1 MRLIVV
7 SNRLP
12 ITITEEK
19 GEFKIKESV
28 GGLVTGL
35 SSYLSTIRESSLD
48 RSEFIWVGWPG
59 ISAAGHKQEIL
70 REKSESM
77 NLVPVFP
84 SEKVMDRFYYGFCN
98 KTIWPLF
105 HYFTTYTVYDEE
117 YWKNY
122 KFVNEL
128 FCEQVL
134 KAAKPDDIIWIH
146 DYHLMLLPAMLRKK
160 LPEAKIG
167 FFLHIPFPSYE
178 VFRTLPGPWREEILE
193 GLLGADICGFHTYDY
208 TKYFLGCVLRILGHE
223 NNLGVIAMPERVV
236 KADTFPM
243 GINFYE
249 FLEALKSAE
258 AVKEIKTLKKEF
270 GDSRLILSI
279 DRLDYTKGI
288 INRLKGYHEFLE
300 KYPQWHGKVHLLMV
314 VVPSRV
320 GVDRY
325 NQMKKEIDEKVGNLN
340 GAFGTMHWTPV
351 IYQYR
356 FIPFYPLAGLYRAC
370 DISLVTPL
378 RDGMNLISKEYL
390 ACRTDDTGVLILS
403 EMAGASKELN
413 ESLIVNPNNPS
424 EIAQAIKDALDM
436 PVSEQVRRNSF
447 MRNRLKRYNVVK
459 WANDFINEL
468 KEIKGIQ
475 SELNARL
482 LDDENRKN
490 LKRNF
495 CKLGK
500 KLLLLD
506 YDGTLVPFAGR
517 PEEAGPGPEL
527 IDMLKR
533 LSALN
538 GVHLSIISG
547 RDRNTIE
554 KWLGKIK
561 ATLIAEHGAWLRNP
575 GKRWEM
581 LRKLNQDWKRSLLPL
596 LENYSDLLPG
606 SIIEEKDYSLVWHF
620 RKADP
625 EQASQIA
632 RELLDDLVNFTANMN
647 VQILQGSKVIEIRN
661 TGINKGTLAN
671 HLLSANDYDFI
682 LAIGD
687 DVTDEDMFRSLPPS
701 AYTIKVGMKTSYAKY
716 NLQNYIEVRKL
727 LGDLI
732 NE

>member
-12 ITITEEK
+12 ITVTEEN
-19 GEFKIKESV
+19 GEFTVQESV

-35 SSYLSTIRESSLD
+35 SSYLSTIKESSLD
-48 RSEFIWVGWPG
+48 KSEFIWVGWPG
-59 ISAAGHKQEIL
+59 VSASGTKREEL
-70 REKSESM
+70 RRKAESL
-77 NLVPVFP
+77 NLSPVFL

-122 KFVNEL
+122 KLVNEL

-134 KAAKPDDIIWIH
+134 SVAEPDDVIWIH
-146 DYHLMLLPAMLRKK
+146 DYHLMLLPGMLKKK
-160 LPEAKIG
+160 LPRSKIG

-178 VFRTLPGPWREEILE
+178 IFRTLPGEWRRDILE
-193 GLLGADICGFHTYDY
+193 GLMGADLCGFHTYDY
-208 TKYFLGCVLRILGHE
+208 TKYFLGCIMRILGHE
-223 NNLGVIAMPERVV
+223 NNFGVVSISDRVM

-243 GINFYE
+243 GINFDE
-249 FLEALKSAE
+249 FQDALKTNDSVNE
-258 AVKEIKTLKKEF
+258 FNTLKKQF
-270 GDSRLILSI
+270 SNTHLILSI

-300 KYPQWHGKVHLLMV
+300 KHPEWHGKVHLLMI

-325 NQMKKEIDEKVGNLN
+325 NQMKREIDEKVGNLN
-340 GAFGTMHWTPV
+340 GTFGSIHWTPV

-356 FIPFYPLAGLYRAC
+356 FIPFHHLSGLYKAC

-378 RDGMNLISKEYL
+378 RDGMNLIAKEYL
-390 ACRTDDTGVLILS
+390 ACRTDNSGVLILS

-413 ESLIVNPNNPS
+413 EAVIINPNNPN
-424 EIAQAIKDALDM
+424 EIGEAIKEALEM
-436 PVSEQVRRNSF
+436 PHEEQVRRNSI
-447 MRNRLKRYNVVK
+447 MRDRLGRYNVVK
-459 WANDFINEL
+459 WAGDFLNEL
-468 KEIKGIQ
+468 DEIKKIQ
-475 SELNARL
+475 YELNARL
-482 LDDENRKN
+482 LDSTNKAQLENKFHN
-490 LKRNF
+490 SAN
-495 CKLGK
+495 

-517 PEEAGPGPEL
+517 PEEAKPTQEL
-527 IDMLKR
+527 LDL
-533 LSALN
+533 LSGLSKCE
-538 GVHLSIISG
+538 GVDLAIISG
-547 RDRNTIE
+547 RDKVTLEN
-554 KWLGKIK
+554 WLGKLK
-561 ATLIAEHGAWLRNP
+561 ATLIAEHGVWIKDTN
-575 GKRWEM
+575 GSWETI
-581 LRKLNQDWKRSLLPL
+581 RKLNQDWKLSLKAVLQ
-596 LENYSDLLPG
+596 NYADLLPG
-606 SIIEEKDYSLVWHF
+606 SIIEEKDYSMVWHY

-625 EQASQIA
+625 DQASYIS
-632 RELLDDLVNFTANMN
+632 RELMDDLMNLTSNMD
-647 VQILQGSKVIEIRN
+647 VQIIQGSKVIEIRN

-671 HLLSANDYDFI
+671 HLRDSKKYDFV

-687 DVTDEDMFRSLPPS
+687 DVTDEDMFKSLPGY

-727 LGDLI
+727 LGALL